1 MRPYSTFR
9 SLEIVVTNAA
19 PDFIEPDTVLPD
31 VTVKFNNTFLYI
43 LPPYADPE
51 GSLVYIELD
60 SDPPL
65 VKLFTQIVPP
75 DTLSI
80 HANLWN

>member
-9 SLEIVVTNAA
+9 SLEIFVKNAP

-51 GSLVYIELD
+51 GSPV
-60 SDPPL
+60 
-65 VKLFTQIVPP
+65 
-75 DTLSI
+75 
-80 HANLWN
+80 